1 MIDADALHRD
11 AIVIDAVSPLT
22 RHGQHLQRYRDGG
35 VTVVAPTV
43 AGWEDASTTL
53 RTVGLWHRLFRERDG
68 LIHVRRAADI
78 ERAKREDKL
87 GIVLHFQNTSP
98 MEDSLDLVDAWKA
111 LGIGMV
117 QLTYNVRN
125 PVGDGCEESAT
136 VGLSRFG
143 RQMVERLDAARIVVD
158 GSHTGRQTVLDAI
171 AIVKR
176 PFVVSHAN
184 ALAVHGSP
192 RNLDDEVIR
201 KVADSGGLVGLV
213 GFPAFVGPGEAP
225 DLDAFL
231 AHADHIVKVAG
242 HDHIGLGLDHYVGQ
256 HGISSPEQARAR
268 STTSSS
274 PPAPGLPPTR
284 RRPGAIQPASTCRR
298 SCPTSPARWSSA
310 AGRRAPSASC
320 SAAIGCVCSA
330 TSGADE

>member
-256 HGISSPEQARAR
+256 HGISSPEQARALYDQLVAAG
-268 STTSSS
+268 T
-274 PPAPGLPPTR
+274 
-284 RRPGAIQPASTCRR
+284 
-298 SCPTSPARWSSA
+298 WSSA
-310 AGRRAPSASC
+310 YPPPPWRYPAGIDLPEKLPNLTRALVKRGWKEG
-320 SAAIGCVCSA
+320 AIRKLLGGNWVRVFRDVW
-330 TSGADE
+330 GG

>member
-22 RHGQHLQRYRDGG
+22 RYGQHLDRYRAGG
-35 VTVVAPTV
+35 VTVVGPTV
-43 AGWEDASTTL
+43 AGWEDASATL
-53 RTVGLWHRLFRERDG
+53 RTVGLWHRLFRERDD

-78 ERAKREDKL
+78 ARAKRESKL

-98 MEDSLDLVDAWKA
+98 MEDSLDLVDAWAA

-125 PVGDGCEESAT
+125 SVGDGCEESAT

-171 AIVKR
+171 AIMKR

-184 ALAVHGSP
+184 ALAVHRSP

-201 KVADSGGLVGLV
+201 KIADTGGLVGLV

-225 DLDAFL
+225 SLDAFL
-231 AHADHIVKVAG
+231 AHADHLVKVAG
-242 HDHIGLGLDHYVGQ
+242 HDHIGLGIDHYQGQ
-256 HGISSPEQARAR
+256 HGLSSPEQARALYDQLVAAG
-268 STTSSS
+268 T
-274 PPAPGLPPTR
+274 
-284 RRPGAIQPASTCRR
+284 
-298 SCPTSPARWSSA
+298 WSA
-310 AGRRAPSASC
+310 AYPPPPWRYPDGIDLPEKLPNLTRALVDRGWTED
-320 SAAIGCVCSA
+320 AIRKLLGGNWVRVFRDVW
-330 TSGADE
+330 GG

>member
-1 MIDADALHRD
+1 MTDADALHRD

-43 AGWEDASTTL
+43 AAWENAGYAL
-53 RTVGLWHRLFRERDG
+53 RGVGLWFRLFRERDD
-68 LIHVRRAADI
+68 LVHVKLAADI
-78 ERAKREDKL
+78 TRAKRENKL

-98 MEDSLDLVDAWKA
+98 IEDALDLVDAWKA
-111 LGIGMV
+111 LGVGMV

-143 RQMVERLDAARIVVD
+143 RDLVERLDAARIVVD

-184 ALAVHGSP
+184 ALAVHKSP

-201 KVADSGGLVGLV
+201 KVANSGGLIGLV
-213 GFPAFVGPGEAP
+213 GFPAFVGPGDAP
-225 DLDAFL
+225 SLDAFL
-231 AHADHIVKVAG
+231 AHADHLVKIAG
-242 HDHIGLGLDHYVGQ
+242 HDHIGLGIDHYQGQ
-256 HGISSPEQARAR
+256 HGISTPEQAKAMYDQLVAAG
-268 STTSSS
+268 T
-274 PPAPGLPPTR
+274 
-284 RRPGAIQPASTCRR
+284 
-298 SCPTSPARWSSA
+298 WSA
-310 AGRRAPSASC
+310 AYPPPPWKYPEGIDLPEKLPNLTRALVKRGWSETN
-320 SAAIGCVCSA
+320 IRKLLGENWVRVFRDVW
-330 TSGADE
+330 GG